1 MKQSIFYSVF
11 IIVFLLFACNKT
23 DNNVSKTAL
32 LTSGSW
38 KLTAVVSDND
48 ADGTYET
55 DDYAGFPD
63 CYKDN
68 FYIFHTNGVLE
79 MNEGPFMCDPTDPQ
93 TETTNWQLI
102 NNDANLMI
110 WNDTW
115 EVLELTNTTL
125 KWKEAYPGGRSSLV
139 TFTKR

>member
-1 MKQSIFYSVF
+1 MKKVIFLTALTVLF
-11 IIVFLLFACNKT
+11 ITACSKKDT
-23 DNNVSKTAL
+23 TISKTQL
-32 LTSGSW
+32 LTSGTW

-55 DDYAGFPD
+55 DDYTGFPD

-68 FYIFHTNGVLE
+68 FYSFHTNGVLE
-79 MNEGPFMCDPTDPQ
+79 MNEGPLKCDPTDPQ

-102 NNDANLMI
+102 NNDVNLVI

-125 KWKEAYPGGRSSLV
+125 KWKEAYPGGRSGLV